1 VSWLGRLSVPQRVSL
16 ALLAAVLLLVAL
28 GPVIWNGRAE
38 HVDLAALNEG
48 ASWTHPFGTDAL
60 GRDMLARTLVATRLS
75 IVLAVLTALLG
86 FALGTA
92 LGLLPLAVGPR
103 VRDVVNY
110 FINLLLAFPALLL
123 ALVVATI
130 VGIGTNGVVVALAV
144 AMMPAVARLVQALA
158 ADVGSADYVDAAR
171 VVGVRWPRLM
181 ARHVLPNIAAPI
193 LLQLGMTIGGALLA
207 LSALSFLGLGVQS
220 PDYDWGALLN
230 AGLSRIYVTPIAALG
245 PAVAIVL
252 ASVAFNLAGDALA
265 EASAGVGAQRRP
277 RRTRRPG
284 GVVHAVDAGRH
295 GDDDAVLRVED
306 LTVTFPAEGGPIVPV
321 RGVSLAVR
329 PGERVGIVGE
339 SGSGKT
345 LTALALA
352 HLVDPPGEVRARVR
366 ELAGTDLD
374 RCAPAERDAVLA
386 TTLSIVPQDPLSAFN
401 PVLRVGRQVAEGAE
415 VHLAMPRD
423 EALQRA
429 VERLEEL
436 RIAAA
441 ARCAGQ
447 YPHELSGGMRQRAM
461 IAMGMMTRP
470 RLIVADEPTTALDVT
485 VQRRVLQVLHE
496 VSERE
501 GAAVVLISHDI
512 SVVAGFCQRVVVMYA
527 GRIVEEIEAARL
539 DEAAHPYT
547 RALMAAV
554 PDMQTDRAQSLATI
568 PGRPPAVTEVPDG
581 CPFAARCAFADE
593 LCRSRLPPLAPV
605 AGSSRAACWHPHG
618 SQALTGVSG
627 GTA

>member
-1 VSWLGRLSVPQRVSL
+1 
-16 ALLAAVLLLVAL
+16 
-28 GPVIWNGRAE
+28 
-38 HVDLAALNEG
+38 
-48 ASWTHPFGTDAL
+48 
-60 GRDMLARTLVATRLS
+60 
-75 IVLAVLTALLG
+75 
-86 FALGTA
+86 
-92 LGLLPLAVGPR
+92 
-103 VRDVVNY
+103 
-110 FINLLLAFPALLL
+110 
-123 ALVVATI
+123 
-130 VGIGTNGVVVALAV
+130 
-144 AMMPAVARLVQALA
+144 
-158 ADVGSADYVDAAR
+158 
-171 VVGVRWPRLM
+171 
-181 ARHVLPNIAAPI
+181 
-193 LLQLGMTIGGALLA
+193 
-207 LSALSFLGLGVQS
+207 
-220 PDYDWGALLN
+220 
-230 AGLSRIYVTPIAALG
+230 
-245 PAVAIVL
+245 
-252 ASVAFNLAGDALA
+252 
-265 EASAGVGAQRRP
+265 
-277 RRTRRPG
+277 
-284 GVVHAVDAGRH
+284 
-295 GDDDAVLRVED
+295 
-306 LTVTFPAEGGPIVPV
+306 
-321 RGVSLAVR
+321 
-329 PGERVGIVGE
+329 
-339 SGSGKT
+339 
-345 LTALALA
+345 
-352 HLVDPPGEVRARVR
+352 VR
-366 ELAGTDLD
+366 ELAGTNLD
-374 RCAPAERDAVLA
+374 GCAPAERDAVLA

-415 VHLAMPRD
+415 VHLAMSRD

-527 GRIVEEIEAARL
+527 GRIVEEIDAARL

-554 PDMQTDRAQSLATI
+554 PDMETDRAQPLATI

-593 LCRSRLPPLAPV
+593 LCRSQLPPLAHV